1 MRNYGS
7 RAGFLILLTVAF
19 GCAQSGKPDQ
29 SGENALRDQ
38 ILAQER
44 AGLEALKTGD
54 LTAFAASTA
63 ENAVFVDAQGP
74 ATKAEVISHTA
85 EFRLHDYTI
94 ADVRFVPVAADSGL
108 IVYTLSETGASHG
121 KEFSARVHV
130 SSLWLKRGGK
140 WMCAFSQE
148 TAAKQAAK

>member
-1 MRNYGS
+1 MRNHGI
-7 RAGFLILLTVAF
+7 RTGFLILLTVAL
-19 GCAQSGKPDQ
+19 GSAQSNRSAQ

-44 AGLEALKTGD
+44 AGLEALKMGD
-54 LTAFAASTA
+54 LPAFAASTA

-94 ADVRFVPVAADSGL
+94 EDVRFVPVSADSGL
-108 IVYTLSETGASHG
+108 IIYTLTETGASHG

-140 WMCAFSQE
+140 WLCAFSQE
-148 TAAKQAAK
+148 TAAKQSAK